1 MNKTIFNLALGNI
14 KNNKKHYIIV
24 SLIIFMVSAC
34 MFSYIFI
41 QKNLDPVKKTYAIET
56 YGSWY
61 VRVKNIDENIIDSVE
76 EYANHFQDDGIVYGY
91 IKHQGMYKDYQVAN
105 IDQNIKKLCAI
116 QIVKGDA
123 MKNDHQIVISQTLSQ
138 KEKLSIGDHL
148 TIHEKTYQI
157 VGICFTNNVG
167 LPDIYTHDESYKNI
181 DFYANMKFDDSIAFP
196 VKGID
201 GGYDYLKY
209 QINEKGYDQNPQNA
223 KIYDAMTTLSYFFEI
238 IVIALF
244 ILMALTSSSLKKRIK
259 EMSLLRGIGMTS
271 RQLVLMIC
279 FENMIVSMVSI
290 ILGFLISLLV
300 TFGYLSYQKT
310 IYHSFQY
317 VIDIKTSIVI
327 LLIIILCVF
336 FASMIPIVS
345 SSKHALTG
353 NFDAQKFQYIQVRY
367 KNLKKQTLSYLALR
381 ELKVN
386 KKINICYFILVVVL
400 GLYGLIYFYQGHPI
414 SFQKNDH
421 DILAIYSQNKDD
433 IQVFQDYFSGDT
445 FCYQVFDLDD
455 ESYEYAGFK
464 SGNSIALIE
473 DSQMSSAVQIKGR
486 LPQNSHEVLVVETIK
501 EGYILQEDYP
511 NIDFEQCYTNHM
523 ITIHHKDYQITG
535 AAYESLENGEEK
547 ISLLNI
553 RLPAAKCGDKIVLRG
568 EEYTITGILEGDENG
583 LFYINAGV
591 FFLKDAFKD
600 TELLF
605 LRYEGIYSYSSKEYA
620 KVRSFMEKNDDIKLY
635 TSYEDDF
642 KGIFDDLYIQG
653 EYLAAIIGVML
664 IMSILFNYN
673 QIENNYQDYQL
684 YHILGMSYQEIK
696 KKQLW
701 KAIHMFIF
709 SSIPLVLYPFIL
721 IISSVDHYFPIGQ
734 VALILCSILCFY
746 LIMYMIPL
754 YMVLNNKMKQ
764 ELRIGDE

>member
-1 MNKTIFNLALGNI
+1 
-14 KNNKKHYIIV
+14 
-24 SLIIFMVSAC
+24 
-34 MFSYIFI
+34 
-41 QKNLDPVKKTYAIET
+41 
-56 YGSWY
+56 
-61 VRVKNIDENIIDSVE
+61 
-76 EYANHFQDDGIVYGY
+76 
-91 IKHQGMYKDYQVAN
+91 
-105 IDQNIKKLCAI
+105 
-116 QIVKGDA
+116 
-123 MKNDHQIVISQTLSQ
+123 
-138 KEKLSIGDHL
+138 
-148 TIHEKTYQI
+148 
-157 VGICFTNNVG
+157 
-167 LPDIYTHDESYKNI
+167 
-181 DFYANMKFDDSIAFP
+181 
-196 VKGID
+196 
-201 GGYDYLKY
+201 
-209 QINEKGYDQNPQNA
+209 
-223 KIYDAMTTLSYFFEI
+223 MTTLSYFFEI

-279 FENMIVSMVSI
+279 FENMIVSMLSI

-300 TFGYLSYQKT
+300 TFGYMSYQKT

-433 IQVFQDYFSGDT
+433 IQVFQNYFSGET

-486 LPQNSHEVLVVETIK
+486 LPQNSHEVLVAETIK

-583 LFYINAGV
+583 LSFINAGV
-591 FFLKDAFKD
+591 FFLKDDFKD
-600 TELLF
+600 TELLSV
-605 LRYEGIYSYSSKEYA
+605 RYEGIYSYSSQEYA
-620 KVRSFMEKNDDIKLY
+620 MVRSFMEKYDDIDLY

-653 EYLAAIIGVML
+653 EYLVAIIGVML
-664 IMSILFNYN
+664 IMIILFNYN
-673 QIENNYQDYQL
+673 QIENHYQDYQL
-684 YHILGMSYQEIK
+684 YHIL
-696 KKQLW
+696 
-701 KAIHMFIF
+701 
-709 SSIPLVLYPFIL
+709 
-721 IISSVDHYFPIGQ
+721 
-734 VALILCSILCFY
+734 
-746 LIMYMIPL
+746 
-754 YMVLNNKMKQ
+754 
-764 ELRIGDE
+764 